1 PRRSSDLISSDG
13 IDAGGEQITNVAS
26 GGTPSSSNKNAA
38 NMADV
43 DSAMHGLTSK
53 GFALSDGTTQVS
65 QDLGKSI
72 AIKGADG
79 VTTTADAGDHS
90 ITVGLDQDTQDSLA
104 AADNSVQYDGSSRDS
119 VTLGGTTST
128 DGGKTGGTT
137 VTNLAQ
143 GDVSANSTDAVN
155 GSQLYATNQ
164 NVSDNA
170 DNIA

>member
-1 PRRSSDLISSDG
+1 
-13 IDAGGEQITNVAS
+13 
-26 GGTPSSSNKNAA
+26 
-38 NMADV
+38 
-43 DSAMHGLTSK
+43 
-53 GFALSDGTTQVS
+53 
-65 QDLGKSI
+65 
-72 AIKGADG
+72 
-79 VTTTADAGDHS
+79 
-90 ITVGLDQDTQDSLA
+90 VGLDQDTQDSLA

-170 DNIA
+170 DNIATNTTNITQNTSDIGDISDTLDGGLTFSGD